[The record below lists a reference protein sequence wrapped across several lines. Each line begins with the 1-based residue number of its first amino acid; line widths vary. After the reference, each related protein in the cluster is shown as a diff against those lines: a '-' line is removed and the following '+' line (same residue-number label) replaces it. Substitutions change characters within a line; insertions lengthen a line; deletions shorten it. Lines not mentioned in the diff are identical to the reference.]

1 MQYKNT
7 VKGFDSM
14 KKITRILVSLLLVAV
29 LVANLGVCSFAK
41 DKLVYTCIGDSN
53 SAGYGTTGYVYSR
66 IPAPNA
72 YHSLVANGL
81 GAELR
86 DFGSGGFRSFEI
98 RYMLDPDFE
107 MDWNYSTICNTDVAK
122 ETMDSYKEDYIKAIT
137 DADYITIQVGSNDI
151 MGDDLGFAM
160 LELYTPV
167 QQIEDLKAKIDGTG
181 SFDETLVAVLDALAT
196 TVQYVKFA
204 SSFYTRVQ
212 QSYTDFYENWDA
224 IIKNIYRLN
233 PDAHIIA
240 LSAINSFNN
249 TSIFEWSPVKTG
261 KLLDIIFNKLNDWI
275 ENGSEYADTYDY
287 CDISDLVFGELA
299 LTQDDFWDVYLPKVH
314 PDDAQ
319 HKEITDRILAIIEAE

>member
-1 MQYKNT
+1 
-7 VKGFDSM
+7 M
-14 KKITRILVSLLLVAV
+14 KKIARIIVSLLLVTV

-41 DKLVYTCIGDSN
+41 DKLVYTCLGDSN
-53 SAGYGTTGYVYSR
+53 AAGYATTGYTANRV
-66 IPAPNA
+66 PAPNA
-72 YHSLVANGL
+72 YHSLVAEGL
-81 GAELR
+81 DAELR
-86 DFGSGGFRSFEI
+86 DFGGGGYRSFEI
-98 RYMLDPDFE
+98 RYMLEPGFE
-107 MDWNYSTICNTDVAK
+107 MDWAYADICQGDVEK
-122 ETMDSYKEDYIKAIT
+122 DHMNVYKNDYIKAVE

-167 QQIEDLKAKIDGTG
+167 QEIEDLKAQLDGTG
-181 SFDETLVAVLDALAT
+181 SFDETLLKVLDALAT

-204 SSFYTRVQ
+204 CSFYTRVQ